1 MNIQTV
7 RFNRMTWAALA
18 VAALVSGCGS
28 VPKPAEPDG
37 SSRVA
42 ANSPA
47 RLAQLQDRVYAD
59 RAILTENNQ
68 LKAQLGELRAQL
80 SEMRD
85 IVRSALALPPVPV
98 HVVPPAP
105 QPQAAQPTPDAPTSN
120 VGATSALPAKALE
133 VTASGA
139 VVRVFHDFAKTEF
152 LPTQQT
158 AKVLRAA
165 APSADS
171 IVVRGHTDS
180 ATPNPVDRLI
190 AIERAVKARSWL
202 LANGVQPGTVRL
214 QFRSAGGFISE
225 NETAQGRALNRRVDV
240 QLQGSRVG
248 AAVSKSLQDG
258 RA

>member
-1 MNIQTV
+1 MNIRTV
-7 RFNRMTWAALA
+7 KFNRMTWGAVA

-28 VPKPAEPDG
+28 FPKPAEPDG

-42 ANSPA
+42 VNSPA
-47 RLAQLQDRVYAD
+47 RLAQLQDRVYTD

-98 HVVPPAP
+98 HVIPTAP
-105 QPQAAQPTPDAPTSN
+105 QPQAAQPTADTPISKAGPAST
-120 VGATSALPAKALE
+120 LPAKALE
-133 VTASGA
+133 VTATGA
-139 VVRVFHDFAKTEF
+139 VVRVFHDFAKTDF
-152 LPTQQT
+152 LPTSDT
-158 AKVLRAA
+158 AKLLRAA

-202 LANGVQPGTVRL
+202 LANGVEAGSVRL
-214 QFRSAGGFISE
+214 QFRSAGGFIAE

-240 QLQGSRVG
+240 QLQGARVG

>member
-105 QPQAAQPTPDAPTSN
+105 QPQAAQPIPDASTSS
-120 VGATSALPAKALE
+120 VGATSAFPEKTLE

-202 LANGVQPGTVRL
+202 LANGAQPGTVRL
-214 QFRSAGGFISE
+214 HFRSAGGFISE

-240 QLQGSRVG
+240 HLQGSRVG